1 MPGLVKCPPAAEQ
14 KLFILDNVSLRDL
27 NAIIISSSHLNI
39 EGSTVRVSPHLGEN
53 PSPVCYLKDWSSEC
67 PNTAQ
72 YRLPVVHSDKS
83 LAMVCLLWRA
93 RACLDP
99 FVGRPILEL
108 VPVLLPKPAP
118 EWRGFVENVAERA
131 TPCVG
136 KLTGERKSGPRKA
149 ICAAGSTQRCISRL
163 LRTHLHHPASLPCNR
178 LHSPGPIFVQ
188 FVLSLLSFIY
198 TCRL

>member
-1 MPGLVKCPPAAEQ
+1 MPQHSIIPSPSG
-14 KLFILDNVSLRDL
+14 SLRQK
-27 NAIIISSSHLNI
+27 SSNGVLTLA
-39 EGSTVRVSPHLGEN
+39 G
-53 PSPVCYLKDWSSEC
+53 
-67 PNTAQ
+67 
-72 YRLPVVHSDKS
+72 KS
-83 LAMVCLLWRA
+83 LPR
-93 RACLDP
+93 P
-99 FVGRPILEL
+99 VGRPILEL

-131 TPCVG
+131 TPRVG

-198 TCRL
+198 TFRLRALPDLARRSLLGQCFPSHGKKI